1 MTLSQDVSSHT
12 ILFTYLSFI
21 SNFVSSYLFTFD
33 RFSKVTEE
41 HDINDV
47 NDEEEKIKRLLN
59 VVVTVT
65 MSLQKA
71 IDLHDTSFQESV
83 F

>member
-1 MTLSQDVSSHT
+1 
-12 ILFTYLSFI
+12 
-21 SNFVSSYLFTFD
+21 
-33 RFSKVTEE
+33 VTEE